1 MPESA
6 IESLRNPS
14 PATGEDS
21 VRLRILQVGARLI
34 AEYGIAGMSMRHL
47 AAECGFS
54 TGTINYHF
62 TNKRKLSIAVLE
74 FVYRLPADW
83 DAQRARRAGIPRLL
97 APFVLENELRRNWW
111 KFWLRYGAEA
121 SIDPELRAYQVRR
134 MASQERFYARTIR
147 EATERGEMHPIYDAE
162 ECARALLGL
171 AHGLAVAQVVDGS
184 PESVTRAKAVLEL
197 QYETI
202 IRPVVVVE

>member
-1 MPESA
+1 M
-6 IESLRNPS
+6 
-14 PATGEDS
+14 
-21 VRLRILQVGARLI
+21 RLRILQISARLI
-34 AEYGIAGMSMRHL
+34 AEHGVAGMSMRQL
-47 AAECGFS
+47 AIESGFS

-74 FVYRLPADW
+74 FVYRLPDDW

-97 APFVLENELRRNWW
+97 APFILENELRRNWW

-121 SIDPELRAYQVRR
+121 ATDPELRAYQVRR

-147 EATERGEMHPIYDAE
+147 EATERGEIRPIYDAE

-184 PESVTRAKAVLEL
+184 SESVARAKAVLEL
-197 QYETI
+197 QSDTI
-202 IRPVVVVE
+202 LRPVTTVE